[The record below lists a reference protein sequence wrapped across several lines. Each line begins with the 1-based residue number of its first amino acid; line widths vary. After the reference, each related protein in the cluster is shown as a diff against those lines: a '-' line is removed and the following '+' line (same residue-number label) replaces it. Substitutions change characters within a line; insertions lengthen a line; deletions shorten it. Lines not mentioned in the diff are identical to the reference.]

1 MPPGFYF
8 QGRAKEAEAVTPRDL
23 ELLLAAERSRG
34 RALEDEIRR
43 ILVAALAEE
52 RERVEALEGELQV
65 LRDELSKR
73 GEDSTQTE
81 RAFARQDRGLR
92 HLARLLKNAQR
103 G

>member
-1 MPPGFYF
+1 MI
-8 QGRAKEAEAVTPRDL
+8 PRDL
-23 ELLLAAERSRG
+23 EVLLAAERARG

-43 ILVAALAEE
+43 ILAAALAEE

-81 RAFARQDRGLR
+81 RAFMRQDRGLR
-92 HLARLLKNAQR
+92 RVVRQLKKASR